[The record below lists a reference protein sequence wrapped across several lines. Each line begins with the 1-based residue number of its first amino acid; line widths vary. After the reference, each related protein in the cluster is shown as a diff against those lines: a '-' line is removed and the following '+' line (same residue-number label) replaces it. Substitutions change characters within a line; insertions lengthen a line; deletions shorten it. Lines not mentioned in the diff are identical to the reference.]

1 MMTIADPISIQT
13 ATAVQCDGKRYF
25 FDIRDGNE
33 IAIDEEGMLLPHIQ
47 AAQEEAARSLAG
59 IAHDAVR
66 GSASQG
72 VGHRM
77 AIEVRDDAGPVL
89 QATFTFAVERR
100 RK

>member
-1 MMTIADPISIQT
+1 MTIARPILIQT
-13 ATAVQCDGKRYF
+13 ASAAQSNRKRYF
-25 FDIRDGNE
+25 FDIRDGDK
-33 IAIDEEGMLLPHIQ
+33 IAIDEEGMVLPHIQ

-72 VGHRM
+72 IGHRM

-89 QATFTFAVERR
+89 QATFTFAVERH
-100 RK
+100 KH

>member
-33 IAIDEEGMLLPHIQ
+33 IAIDDEGMLLPHIQ

-66 GSASQG
+66 GSASRLFFIDLPRMLVFRVG
-72 VGHRM
+72 VESLWHLRHG
-77 AIEVRDDAGPVL
+77 
-89 QATFTFAVERR
+89 
-100 RK
+100 

>member
-1 MMTIADPISIQT
+1 MTIARPILIQT
-13 ATAVQCDGKRYF
+13 ASAAQCNRKRYF
-25 FDIRDGNE
+25 FDIRDGDE
-33 IAIDEEGMLLPHIQ
+33 IAIDEEGMVLPHIQ

-72 VGHRM
+72 IGHRM

-89 QATFTFAVERR
+89 RATFTFAVERR
-100 RK
+100 RQ